1 MFCVRGARSYRTLEH
16 VLIGL
21 CSHSGSEIS
30 AGEAYL
36 RRHRQR
42 TDAMTEPISTRSLD
56 RYGSGELSWSR
67 PLDILTND
75 TAQADVALF
84 AATKRP
90 DGRRGIWLDGALH
103 FTSGSGT
110 LESLNLAAN
119 PALQCVGAPAGHRPG
134 AEGRGSPGHRRAH
147 LVAGGGRSLQGRL
160 AGHRWTGTR
169 SSRQTLGRHRKHH
182 SRYDSSAEW

>member
-1 MFCVRGARSYRTLEH
+1 
-16 VLIGL
+16 
-21 CSHSGSEIS
+21 
-30 AGEAYL
+30 
-36 RRHRQR
+36 
-42 TDAMTEPISTRSLD
+42 MTEPISTRSLD

-169 SSRQTLGRHRKHH
+169 SSRQTLGRHRNTTRGTTQVLSGEPRKLTCGDRQ
-182 SRYDSSAEW
+182 SRRPWLGAFGTT